1 MTTLEATNSYEL
13 DASHSSW
20 TGDGFCRVL
29 RKEEINA
36 GDPFTMSV
44 ELLNVI
50 GNGQVN
56 KGHPGVIYNAVDE
69 NNFDFVYFRLVQ
81 DDFYTHAN
89 TGFV

>member
-20 TGDGFCRVL
+20 PDDGFCRVL

-44 ELLNVI
+44 ELLIVI
-50 GNGQVN
+50 GSDEA
-56 KGHPGVIYNAVDE
+56 HTGVTYNAIDE
-69 NNFDFVYFRLVQ
+69 NNFDFVYFRLAH
-81 DDFYTHAN
+81 DYFYPSAN
-89 TGFV
+89 TAFV

>member
-1 MTTLEATNSYEL
+1 MTTLEATNSYEV

-20 TGDGFCRVL
+20 PGDGFCRVL
-29 RKEEINA
+29 RKEEINV

-50 GNGQVN
+50 GSGDAHT
-56 KGHPGVIYNAVDE
+56 GHLGVTYNAIDE
-69 NNFDFVYFRLVQ
+69 NNFDFVYFRLAH
-81 DDFYTHAN
+81 DYFYPYAN